1 MFFNSTPQHG
11 NLDNPNHNAYA
22 HNWRNKDAAQ
32 EPYTVD
38 WTQVPDRY
46 KNTWPNGAYPQ
57 YMAETPY
64 YPNYVAGQPRYPN
77 EPYREGT
84 SGTLGGKL
92 NVNANYTHEHIYLD
106 RDDFTAIRQ
115 HKSVRPLKNPVPNG
129 WKWTLEQYWTHQVS
143 KQNGTDQQGNPVY
156 VWDTASIFTDAYD
169 ASKDCGNACPTTPTA
184 DGQTRNWKLAGV
196 NWKDPKNQT
205 NGQQGEF
212 RGPHYDGWRE
222 ELQSGS
228 PYDGYAIRYSD
239 ERIWKPGT
247 PGYKPEYEKKFGA
260 NLIWWSTQD
269 SAFENWATLE
279 GWDPRARRV
288 DNNVSGKGGEG
299 SEDLAWGAG
308 DNKGGD
314 PVRDR
319 DIEIQPTGDI
329 TNGLIRVGDS
339 DPYRSAKNP
348 GRATL
353 GEELKWDSKAQVWRD
368 HHNTK
373 TRIFG
378 HYHLA
383 YADQEKR
390 EVKPVSM
397 NSYLGVRSFV
407 AQVKDRLAQPS
418 VQARKGYNHLW
429 ADLESQPNE
438 YSIGAVPNTLKHVQY
453 GRVTTKLD
461 LADSEGPF
469 KDGFLR
475 APLTFKNDPNG
486 VDHYFFRGTNAT
498 SIEQMGALPSNAV
511 LQYSGH
517 ALMYG
522 INNSFHGLTDEIKDP
537 TKQALPNAF
546 AFNHAGPGG
555 DAKMGL
561 GNFVD
566 ASFDV
571 GAKKVTGD
579 VYNAWLQ
586 ALDRPTVLKDKLV
599 HFQGDVIGNTVLGT
613 ADRTYIVGDD
623 EATFRAAF
631 FGKEADEM
639 GGSFN
644 SVKPDD
650 KYGSAYEIGD
660 WGGVFGSSKTGGGSN
675 NTFQGDDGANNYG
688 NTNVAPANNYNQ

>member
-1 MFFNSTPQHG
+1 MRHQ
-11 NLDNPNHNAYA
+11 
-22 HNWRNKDAAQ
+22 R
-32 EPYTVD
+32 
-38 WTQVPDRY
+38 
-46 KNTWPNGAYPQ
+46 GAYSK
-57 YMAETPY
+57 
-64 YPNYVAGQPRYPN
+64 YP
-77 EPYREGT
+77 
-84 SGTLGGKL
+84 
-92 NVNANYTHEHIYLD
+92 ANI
-106 RDDFTAIRQ
+106 
-115 HKSVRPLKNPVPNG
+115 KNF
-129 WKWTLEQYWTHQVS
+129 L
-143 KQNGTDQQGNPVY
+143 
-156 VWDTASIFTDAYD
+156 
-169 ASKDCGNACPTTPTA
+169 
-184 DGQTRNWKLAGV
+184 
-196 NWKDPKNQT
+196 WKDPKNQT

-222 ELQSGS
+222 ELQSSS
-228 PYDGYAIRYSD
+228 PYDGYAIRDSD

-247 PGYKPEYEKKFGA
+247 PGYKAEYEKKFGA

-279 GWDPRARRV
+279 GRDPRARRV

-353 GEELKWDSKAQVWRD
+353 GEELKWDSTKQIWVD

-383 YADQEKR
+383 YANQEKR

-418 VQARKGYNHLW
+418 VQARKGYNHELW

-461 LADSEGPF
+461 LADGEGPF

-498 SIEQMGALPSNAV
+498 SIDQMGALPSNAV

-522 INNSFHGLTDEIKDP
+522 IDNSFHGYTGDIKDD
-537 TKQALPNAF
+537 KRLLPNAF
-546 AFNHAGPGG
+546 GFNSGAAGG

-571 GAKKVTGD
+571 GQKKVTGD

-586 ALDRPTVLKDKLV
+586 DLKKPTVLKDKLV

-613 ADRTYIVGDD
+613 ADRTYIPGND

-631 FGKEADEM
+631 FGKDADEM

-660 WGGVFGSSKTGGGSN
+660 WGGVFGASKTGGGGN

>member
-1 MFFNSTPQHG
+1 MRHQ
-11 NLDNPNHNAYA
+11 
-22 HNWRNKDAAQ
+22 R
-32 EPYTVD
+32 
-38 WTQVPDRY
+38 
-46 KNTWPNGAYPQ
+46 GAYSK
-57 YMAETPY
+57 Y
-64 YPNYVAGQPRYPN
+64 
-77 EPYREGT
+77 
-84 SGTLGGKL
+84 S
-92 NVNANYTHEHIYLD
+92 ANI
-106 RDDFTAIRQ
+106 
-115 HKSVRPLKNPVPNG
+115 KNF
-129 WKWTLEQYWTHQVS
+129 L
-143 KQNGTDQQGNPVY
+143 
-156 VWDTASIFTDAYD
+156 
-169 ASKDCGNACPTTPTA
+169 
-184 DGQTRNWKLAGV
+184 
-196 NWKDPKNQT
+196 WKDPKNQT

-212 RGPHYDGWRE
+212 RGPHYDG
-222 ELQSGS
+222 
-228 PYDGYAIRYSD
+228 YAIRDSD

-247 PGYKPEYEKKFGA
+247 LGYKAEYEKKFGA

-353 GEELKWDSKAQVWRD
+353 GEELKWDSTKQIWVD

-418 VQARKGYNHLW
+418 VQARKGYNHELW

-461 LADSEGPF
+461 LADGEGRF

-522 INNSFHGLTDEIKDP
+522 IDNSFHGYTGDIKDDKRP
-537 TKQALPNAF
+537 LPNAF
-546 AFNHAGPGG
+546 GFNSGAAGG

-571 GAKKVTGD
+571 GQKKVTGD

-586 ALDRPTVLKDKLV
+586 DLKKPTVLKDKLV
-599 HFQGDVIGNTVLGT
+599 HFSGDVIGNTVLGT
-613 ADRTYIVGDD
+613 ADRTYIAGND

-631 FGKEADEM
+631 FGKDADEM

-650 KYGSAYEIGD
+650 KYGSAYETGD
-660 WGGVFGSSKTGGGSN
+660 WGGVFGAARSSGSAN
-675 NTFQGDDGANNYG
+675 NTFQGEDGANHYG
-688 NTNVAPANNYNQ
+688 NTTVTNNYER